1 MHLLLIKIQELLAR
15 SGKERVDIDDKIIEE
30 FGEACKQAFK
40 KQFTE
45 EREENFTIRM
55 SSIGKPLCQLQMEK
69 QNTSSEPP
77 PYNFKMRVLFGDLI
91 EASAIA
97 IMKAAGIKIQSEQKE
112 VHNEI
117 SGVKIKGTYDV
128 EIEGKIYD
136 IKSASPWAYDNKFAK
151 GFNNV
156 KEDDSFG
163 YVVQGSLYSD
173 SSGKPFGGWIVI
185 NKSTGEWQIVE
196 TPTYSDEYKVKA
208 LETASDNID
217 SLVNNKPFKKCF
229 EDIPETFNK
238 VSTGNRVL
246 SSICSFCSYK
256 KPCWGDELKYLPQQQ
271 SKAKSPRW
279 FWYTK
284 LVNPKEEKLNVEE

>member
-1 MHLLLIKIQELLAR
+1 VHLLLVKIQELLSR
-15 SGKERVDIDDKIIEE
+15 STTERVDISEDIIEQ
-30 FGEACKQAFK
+30 FGEDCKTAFR

-45 EREENFTIRM
+45 ERNKEFSIRM

-69 QNTSSEPP
+69 SKSSSESP

-91 EASAIA
+91 EAAAIG

-112 VHNEI
+112 VHNEL

-128 EIEGKIYD
+128 EIDNKIYD

-156 KEDDSFG
+156 REDDNFG

-196 TPTYSDEYKVKA
+196 TPTYNEDYKVKA
-208 LETASDNID
+208 IKIAEENID
-217 SLVNNKPFKKCF
+217 ALVNDKEFERCF
-229 EDIPETFNK
+229 EDTPETFNK
-238 VSTGNRVL
+238 VTTGNRVL
-246 SSICSFCSYK
+246 STVCSFCSYK
-256 KPCWGDELKYLPQQQ
+256 KTCWGEELQYLPQQQ

-284 LVNPKEEKLNVEE
+284 LVNPKEDKNDVKK

>member
-69 QNTSSEPP
+69 QNTSSESP

-97 IMKAAGIKIQSEQKE
+97 IMKAAGIKIQSEQQE
-112 VHNEI
+112 VHNKI
-117 SGVKIKGTYDV
+117 SGVNIKGTYDV
-128 EIEGKIYD
+128 EIENKIYD
-136 IKSASPWAYDNKFAK
+136 IKSASPWAYDNKFSK

-173 SSGKPFGGWIVI
+173 SSGKP
-185 NKSTGEWQIVE
+185 
-196 TPTYSDEYKVKA
+196 
-208 LETASDNID
+208 
-217 SLVNNKPFKKCF
+217 LV
-229 EDIPETFNK
+229 
-238 VSTGNRVL
+238 VGL
-246 SSICSFCSYK
+246 
-256 KPCWGDELKYLPQQQ
+256 
-271 SKAKSPRW
+271 
-279 FWYTK
+279 
-284 LVNPKEEKLNVEE
+284 

>member
-1 MHLLLIKIQELLAR
+1 MNLLLVKIQELLSR
-15 SGKERVDIDDKIIEE
+15 STTERVEISEDIIEQ
-30 FGEACKQAFK
+30 FGEDCKTAFR

-45 EREENFTIRM
+45 ERNKEFSIRM

-69 QNTSSEPP
+69 NNSSSESP

-91 EASAIA
+91 EAAAIG

-112 VHNEI
+112 VHNEL

-128 EIEGKIYD
+128 EIDNKIYD

-156 KEDDSFG
+156 KEDDNFG

-173 SSGKPFGGWIVI
+173 SSGKPFGGLIVI

-196 TPTYSDEYKVKA
+196 TPTYNEDYKVKA
-208 LETASDNID
+208 LKIAEDNID
-217 SLVNNKPFKKCF
+217 ALVNDKEFERCF

-238 VSTGNRVL
+238 VNTGNRVL
-246 SSICSFCSYK
+246 STVCSFCSYK
-256 KPCWGDELKYLPQQQ
+256 KTCWGEAWQYLPQQQ

-284 LVNPKEEKLNVEE
+284 LVNPKEDKKDGK

>member
-1 MHLLLIKIQELLAR
+1 MHLLLVKIQELLAR
-15 SGKERVDIDDKIIEE
+15 SGKERVDIDDTIIEE

-45 EREENFTIRM
+45 EREQDFRIRM
-55 SSIGKPLCQLQMEK
+55 SGIGKPLCQLQMEK
-69 QNTSSEPP
+69 QNNSSESP

-97 IMKAAGIKIQSEQKE
+97 IMKAAGIKIQSEQQE

-117 SGVKIKGTYDV
+117 GGVKIKGTYDV
-128 EIEGKIYD
+128 EINDKIYD
-136 IKSASPWAYDNKFAK
+136 IKSASPWSYDNKFAK

-196 TPTYSDEYKVKA
+196 TPTYSEDYKVKA
-208 LETASDNID
+208 
-217 SLVNNKPFKKCF
+217 LVNNKPFERCF
-229 EDIPETFNK
+229 EDVPETFNK

-256 KPCWGDELKYLPQQQ
+256 KPCWGNDLKYLPQQQ

-284 LVNPKEEKLNVEE
+284 LVNPKEGKTNVEE

>member
-1 MHLLLIKIQELLAR
+1 
-15 SGKERVDIDDKIIEE
+15 
-30 FGEACKQAFK
+30 
-40 KQFTE
+40 
-45 EREENFTIRM
+45 
-55 SSIGKPLCQLQMEK
+55 
-69 QNTSSEPP
+69 
-77 PYNFKMRVLFGDLI
+77 MRVLFGDLI

-97 IMKAAGIKIQSEQKE
+97 IMKAAGIKIQSEQQE
-112 VHNEI
+112 VHNKI
-117 SGVKIKGTYDV
+117 SGVNIKGTYDV
-128 EIEGKIYD
+128 EIDNKIYD
-136 IKSASPWAYDNKFAK
+136 IKSASPWAYDNKFSK

-185 NKSTGEWQIVE
+185 NKSTGEWQVVE
-196 TPTYSDEYKVKA
+196 TPTYSDDYKVKA

-217 SLVNNKPFKKCF
+217 ALVNNKPFKRCF

-284 LVNPKEEKLNVEE
+284 LVNPKEEKSNVEE

>member
-1 MHLLLIKIQELLAR
+1 MHLLLVKIQELLSR
-15 SGKERVDIDDKIIEE
+15 STTERVDISEDIIEQ
-30 FGEACKQAFK
+30 FGEDCKTAFR

-45 EREENFTIRM
+45 ERNKEFSIRM

-69 QNTSSEPP
+69 NKSSSESP

-91 EASAIA
+91 EAAAIG

-112 VHNEI
+112 VHNEL

-128 EIEGKIYD
+128 EIDNKIYD

-156 KEDDSFG
+156 KEDDNFG

-196 TPTYSDEYKVKA
+196 TPTYNEDYKTKA
-208 LETASDNID
+208 IKIAEENID
-217 SLVNNKPFKKCF
+217 ALVNDKEFERCF
-229 EDIPETFNK
+229 EDTPETFNK
-238 VSTGNRVL
+238 VTTGNRVL
-246 SSICSFCSYK
+246 STVCSFCSYK
-256 KPCWGDELKYLPQQQ
+256 KTCWGEELQYLPQQQ

-284 LVNPKEEKLNVEE
+284 LVNPKEENNNDK

>member
-1 MHLLLIKIQELLAR
+1 MHLLLVKIQELLSR
-15 SGKERVDIDDKIIEE
+15 STTERVDISEDIIEQ
-30 FGEACKQAFK
+30 FGEDCKTAFR

-45 EREENFTIRM
+45 ERNKEFSIRM

-69 QNTSSEPP
+69 NKSSSESP

-91 EASAIA
+91 EAAAIG

-112 VHNEI
+112 VHNEL

-128 EIEGKIYD
+128 EIDNKIYD

-156 KEDDSFG
+156 KEDDNFG

-196 TPTYSDEYKVKA
+196 TPTYNEDYKVKA
-208 LETASDNID
+208 IKIAEENID
-217 SLVNNKPFKKCF
+217 ALVNDKEFERCF
-229 EDIPETFNK
+229 EDTPETFNK
-238 VSTGNRVL
+238 VTTGNRVL
-246 SSICSFCSYK
+246 STVCSFCSYK
-256 KPCWGDELKYLPQQQ
+256 KTCWGEELQYLPQQQ

-284 LVNPKEEKLNVEE
+284 LVNPKEENNNDK